1 MDLKISINDS
11 SSRAGRSLG
20 SLFRD
25 LNQRNILD
33 IEPTHNYI
41 MRCLYLYPIILQEFG
56 GLDNLNSRKKYKI
69 EPYDSF

>member
-1 MDLKISINDS
+1 MDDKISINDS

-20 SLFRD
+20 SLLRGT
-25 LNQRNILD
+25 NQRNILD

-41 MRCLYLYPIILQEFG
+41 MRCLYLYLIILQEFE
-56 GLDNLNSRKKYKI
+56 GLDKLNSRINYKI